1 MHFQIKL
8 GVDII
13 SLQSESAVLVA
24 MVREAF
30 TFNLLVEE
38 FSHSSSKNSKHL

>member
-1 MHFQIKL
+1 MHFQIRL
-8 GVDII
+8 SVDII

-30 TFNLLVEE
+30 TSNLHVEE
-38 FSHSSSKNSKHL
+38 FSHSSSKNPKHL